1 MSNLR
6 YSVCVRVEEN
16 FCRIKWETDDR
27 ESFSWGSPFNK
38 TNLSS
43 FGASG
48 TFCNSDDF
56 ITIDGGIT
64 EDMEPEDDRICG
76 NKFLEYNY
84 VICKFSLCTK
94 CLQIIFH
101 KTLLKSLSNSFS
113 ANKTFSI
120 VSQIKWLSQTKCAK
134 LTIWYSFFNY
144 FWSQKFHKLFIYPS
158 IRIFIALLT
167 IALFLMTISSIIFS

>member
-1 MSNLR
+1 MIEFFCITTQIRGRARYMSNLR

-16 FCRIKWETDDR
+16 FCRIKWETDNR

-48 TFCNSDDF
+48 AFCNSDDF
-56 ITIDGGIT
+56 INIDGGIT
-64 EDMEPEDDRICG
+64 EDMEPEEDRICG

-84 VICKFSLCTK
+84 VICKFSLCAK

-101 KTLLKSLSNSFS
+101 KTLLTVNPYK
-113 ANKTFSI
+113 
-120 VSQIKWLSQTKCAK
+120 
-134 LTIWYSFFNY
+134 
-144 FWSQKFHKLFIYPS
+144 
-158 IRIFIALLT
+158 IF
-167 IALFLMTISSIIFS
+167 